1 MFRATLAVIP
11 KNWEPPG
18 SYKRRRNK
26 LWFIPTMEYDLEI
39 NTNQRL
45 ITRLWTDLKSIM
57 LSGFKK
63 KKKKGQTQ
71 KVTYGIIS
79 VTLLNYQ
86 NNRDGRQKSHK
97 PAGWLWV
104 NSSLITKG

>member
-63 KKKKGQTQ
+63 KKKKRPNSKG
-71 KVTYGIIS
+71 YIRDHFIS
-79 VTLLNYQ
+79 VTLL
-86 NNRDGRQKSHK
+86 K
-97 PAGWLWV
+97 
-104 NSSLITKG
+104 